1 MNLLR
6 RFLENHVL
14 ANLTFGLV
22 IILGILA
29 YQEMPRARDPEIN
42 FNWIDITTALP
53 GASSID
59 VEKRVTDPIEDTISS
74 TVRDLRFVTS
84 TSREGVSS
92 ILVRF
97 NQLSKTE
104 FRERVAD
111 LRREVQNVYTDQLPD
126 EALDPQIREITSSSG
141 FPTASLVLTAQS
153 PDEAFRRYAADLKL
167 ALERQPGVDEV
178 LKMGSEDPE
187 LRIAFYPEKLLGL
200 AINPNDLA
208 DTVRAYFSDVA
219 IGDMN
224 TANGRWLVRLEGTS
238 SSLDELEA
246 FPVVTAQGV
255 VPLGSLA
262 EIYRSSAEPSILA
275 HYQGQPAIMFN
286 ITKQEQ
292 ANTLQLLDNLN
303 QFIERQQAVV
313 IPQGYHLALVDDQTI
328 STRDAIRTMQWNAG
342 IGLSL
347 VILVVFIFLGGRI
360 ALLTGIGIPFT
371 LAATFFILHAMGMSL
386 NNTVLL
392 GVVIALGM
400 LVDDAV
406 VVVETIY
413 YRLQQGGSA
422 MEAAMAALQEVAA
435 PVFTSVL
442 TTIAAFLPL
451 MLLPGIMGDFLRV
464 IPMVVCIALAVS
476 LLEAF
481 WMLPAHVSVMRVN
494 FDKTSALQRKRQHFS
509 RNIRHYYS
517 LLLIRVMRH
526 PVRSLLGIVG
536 VAALAVLLLV
546 GGVINVNFFAADP
559 YRLLYINA
567 ESPARYTIDDS
578 MAVAEQLERKALA
591 VLEPEEVRA
600 TVAYSGIMFTQT
612 EPYFG
617 ENYSQAFISL
627 NPIRGDMRDTYS
639 LIAAVEDAVG
649 EQLGESKVSVL
660 VLEDGPPVGQP
671 VSVKVRGDR
680 FEDIQAVVDKISAHL
695 QADPRFKNI
704 NTDFKTGSPQLKL
717 TLDGDAIQ
725 RAGIAPQ
732 VVTAALQ
739 SRVDGLLIG
748 RYQNLGEEVDIR
760 LLARTG
766 SEDNLDALLSTTLT
780 TANGGT
786 VRLSTLLQAEYGS
799 GYQNIRHYNFKRSI
813 TINGDIDETQ
823 LDAVA
828 ANDLI
833 RAYWD
838 TIRAQHPGIS
848 LDFSG
853 VLDDIEENL
862 SGISMLFAMGL
873 GLIYLILGTQFKSY
887 LQPLMILVSVP
898 LAFIGV
904 VFGLVLTNNP
914 LSFTSMYG
922 VVALSGISVNSAI
935 VLISAANSRLKSG
948 MSPLHA
954 TIYAGR
960 RRVVPILITST
971 TTIAGL
977 FSLALGIGG
986 KSLLWGPIAAT
997 IVSGL
1002 LFSTVLVLVVIPLI
1016 YYASVRRQPVV
1027 LS

>member
-1 MNLLR
+1 MKLLR

-29 YQEMPRARDPEIN
+29 YQDMPRARDPEIN

-59 VEKRVTDPIEDTISS
+59 VEKRITDPIEDTISS

-126 EALDPQIREITSSSG
+126 EALDPQIREITTSSG

-153 PDEAFRRYAADLKL
+153 PDETFRRYAANLKL

-187 LRIAFYPEKLLGL
+187 LHIAFYPEKLLGL

-208 DTVRAYFSDVA
+208 ATVSAYFSDVA
-219 IGDMN
+219 IGDLN
-224 TANGRWLVRLEGTS
+224 TASGRWLVRLEGTS
-238 SSLDELEA
+238 SSLNELEA

-275 HYQGQPAIMFN
+275 HFQGRPAIMFN

-303 QFIERQQAVV
+303 HFIEREQDVV
-313 IPQGYHLALVDDQTI
+313 VPQGYHLELVDDQTI

-347 VILVVFIFLGGRI
+347 VILVVFVFLGGRI

-371 LAATFFILHAMGMSL
+371 LAATFFILHAMDMSL

-422 MEAAMAALQEVAA
+422 MDAAIEALQEVAA

-451 MLLPGIMGDFLRV
+451 MLLPGFMGDFLRV
-464 IPMVVCIALAVS
+464 IPLVVCIALAVS

-481 WMLPAHVSVMRVN
+481 WMLPAHVSALRVN
-494 FDKTSALQRKRQHFS
+494 FVKVSALQRKRQHFS

-526 PVRSLLGIVG
+526 PIRSLLGILG
-536 VAALAVLLLV
+536 VAVLAGLLLAS
-546 GGVINVNFFAADP
+546 GVIQVNFFAADP
-559 YRLLYINA
+559 YRVLYINV
-567 ESPARYTIDDS
+567 ESPTRYTIDES
-578 MAVAEQLERKALA
+578 MAVAEQVEQKALA

-639 LIAAVEDAVG
+639 LIAAVEAAVG

-671 VSVKVRGDR
+671 ISVKVRGDR
-680 FEDIQAVVDKISAHL
+680 FEDIQDVVDKISAHL

-732 VVTAALQ
+732 VVTSALQ

-748 RYQNLGEEVDIR
+748 RYQNFGEEVDIR
-760 LLARTG
+760 LLARTDG
-766 SEDNLDALLSTTLT
+766 EDNLDNLLSTTLT
-780 TANGGT
+780 TTNGGT

-813 TINGDIDETQ
+813 TINGDIDESQ
-823 LDAVA
+823 LDVVA

-833 RAYWD
+833 REYWN
-838 TIRAQHPGIS
+838 TIRGQHPGVD

-862 SGISMLFAMGL
+862 SGIINLFVMGL
-873 GLIYLILGTQFKSY
+873 CLIYLILGTQFKSY

-935 VLISAANSRLKSG
+935 VLMSAANSRLQMG

-977 FSLALGIGG
+977 FSLAVGVGG

-1016 YYASVRRQPVV
+1016 YYASVRKQRVV
-1027 LS
+1027 